1 MRHERA
7 RTAALVLLVTAI
19 PGGCTTVPDRDKEVT
34 PAPVIDRA
42 AVQGASVASLLD
54 TLQRLVRGGPA
65 EQSEIFAS
73 IKRDYDEAPTPSHE
87 LRYALAL
94 ATAGHA
100 SADPV
105 AAQKLLRDLGAT
117 PEALLPAERA
127 LAFLE
132 AQRVDR
138 LVQLAAENQ
147 RLRAEADRV
156 STERTAASGRRLQ
169 AELDENAHLRKQLE
183 EAQAKLDAIAN
194 IERNIT
200 ERKSPNEGR

>member
-1 MRHERA
+1 VLRVA
-7 RTAALVLLVTAI
+7 LGVALGAALVACNTL
-19 PGGCTTVPDRDKEVT
+19 PDRVNEPSPT
-34 PAPVIDRA
+34 PVVDRI

-65 EQSEIFAS
+65 EQAEVFSG

-94 ATAGHA
+94 STPGHA
-100 SADPV
+100 GADPA
-105 AAQKLLRDLGAT
+105 AAQRLLRELVAT

-138 LVQLAAENQ
+138 QVQLAAENQ
-147 RLRAEADRV
+147 RLRAEADRADH
-156 STERTAASGRRLQ
+156 ERTASSGRRLQ
-169 AELDENAHLRKQLE
+169 AEIDENAHLRKQLE
-183 EAQAKLDAIAN
+183 DAQAKLDAIAN
-194 IERNIT
+194 IERTIN